1 MNNIIFY
8 TTHCP
13 KCKVLK
19 TKMDKVELTYKT
31 CEDVERMLDLGIQAA
46 PALQVNNT
54 ILDFGQAIQW
64 LKENYN

>member
-8 TTHCP
+8 TTNCP

-19 TKMDKVELTYKT
+19 TKMDKVKLSYEI
-31 CEDVERMLDLGIQAA
+31 CEDVQRMLDLNIQTA
-46 PALQVNNT
+46 PALQINDF
-54 ILDFGQAIQW
+54 ILDFGQAIKW

>member
-1 MNNIIFY
+1 MMDITLY

-19 TKMDKVELTYKT
+19 SKMDAVELTYNI
-31 CEDVERMLDLGIQAA
+31 CEDVEQMLSLGIQTA
-46 PALQVNNT
+46 PALGINGE
-54 ILDFGQAIQW
+54 ILDFGQAIKW

>member
-19 TKMDKVELTYKT
+19 TKMDKIELTYEV
-31 CEDVERMLDLGIQAA
+31 CEDVGKMLDLGIQTA

>member
-8 TTHCP
+8 TTNCP

-19 TKMDKVELTYKT
+19 TKMDKVKLSYEI
-31 CEDVERMLDLGIQAA
+31 CEDVQRMLELNIQTT
-46 PALQVNNT
+46 PALQINDS
-54 ILDFGQAIQW
+54 ILDFGQAIKW

>member
-1 MNNIIFY
+1 MNIILY

-13 KCKVLK
+13 KCKVLQK
-19 TKMDKVELTYKT
+19 KLNQNNISYIINQDIDKMLQ
-31 CEDVERMLDLGIQAA
+31 LDILSA
-46 PALQVNNT
+46 PALEINNT

>member
-8 TTHCP
+8 TTNCP

-19 TKMDKVELTYKT
+19 TKMDKVKLTYEI
-31 CEDVERMLDLGIQAA
+31 CEDIEQMLNLGIQTA

-54 ILDFGQAIQW
+54 ILDFGQAIKW
-64 LKENYN
+64 LKETYD

>member
-8 TTHCP
+8 TTNCP

-19 TKMDKVELTYKT
+19 TKMDKVKLSYEVCK
-31 CEDVERMLDLGIQAA
+31 DVQRMLDLNIQTA
-46 PALQVNNT
+46 PALQINNS
-54 ILDFGQAIQW
+54 ILNFGQAIKW

>member
-8 TTHCP
+8 TTNCP

-19 TKMDKVELTYKT
+19 TKMDAVKLTYNT
-31 CEDVERMLDLGIQAA
+31 CEDVEKMLSLGIQTA
-46 PALQVNNT
+46 PALGINGE
-54 ILDFGQAIQW
+54 ILDFGQAIKW

>member
-8 TTHCP
+8 TTNCP

-19 TKMDKVELTYKT
+19 TKMDAVKLTYNT
-31 CEDVERMLDLGIQAA
+31 CEDVEEMLSLGIQTA
-46 PALQVNNT
+46 PALQINDS
-54 ILDFGQAIQW
+54 ILDFGQAIKW